1 MENLLSKASVK
12 RVKEFLTSRNSDLKI
27 IVLNTTAKTAL
38 NAAEALKCDVGAIVK
53 SLLVKAG
60 NNFLICLV
68 AGDKRCSFK
77 KIKKILKIDEI
88 LMANADEVKMYTGFT
103 IGGVSPVAHIK
114 KLNVFIDKSLSRF
127 TNLYAAAGHPNCVF
141 KITYDQLVEIT
152 NGSEFE
158 LTE

>member
-1 MENLLSKASVK
+1 MENLLSKTSVK
-12 RVKEFLTSRNSDLKI
+12 RVKEFLTSHNSDLKI

-77 KIKKILKIDEI
+77 KNWDC
-88 LMANADEVKMYTGFT
+88 
-103 IGGVSPVAHIK
+103 
-114 KLNVFIDKSLSRF
+114 R
-127 TNLYAAAGHPNCVF
+127 
-141 KITYDQLVEIT
+141 
-152 NGSEFE
+152 
-158 LTE
+158 